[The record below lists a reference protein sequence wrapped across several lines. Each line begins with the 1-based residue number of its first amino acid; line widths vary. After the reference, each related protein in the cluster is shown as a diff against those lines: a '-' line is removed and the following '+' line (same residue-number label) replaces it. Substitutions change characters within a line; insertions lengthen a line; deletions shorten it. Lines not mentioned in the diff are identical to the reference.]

1 MNKIRSKHIKL
12 IFALA
17 FVVLSF
23 VSCKNEEQENAKVA
37 VEDYTKYVDSISKIA
52 TSEALTNWESI
63 QTDLEKSRARA
74 EVSLENISNKKAL
87 QSSIDKGHVRYD
99 KYKSS
104 ILAEKFKRET
114 KKKQIQKA
122 LFGKTIT
129 KDMKFEWVNKN
140 NILKVYQ
147 DFVATVKKNKDAY
160 SIEDWDEVK
169 LLYEALDA
177 RKNIVEENGL
187 TSSDYNKISLL
198 KLKFGPMYR
207 LNRLGAKSDKDL
219 KSKK

>member
-1 MNKIRSKHIKL
+1 MRKNIKL
-12 IFALA
+12 IFAFA
-17 FVVLSF
+17 FVALNF
-23 VSCKNEEQENAKVA
+23 VSCKNEEHENAKVA

-52 TSEALTNWESI
+52 TSEAVTNWESI
-63 QTDLEKSRARA
+63 QADLEKAKARA
-74 EVSLENISNKKAL
+74 EVSLENVSDKKSL
-87 QSSIDKGHVRYD
+87 QTSIDKGSVQYG
-99 KYKSS
+99 KYKNTVM
-104 ILAEKFKRET
+104 AEKQKREA
-114 KKKQIQKA
+114 KKKQIQIA
-122 LFGKTIT
+122 LFGKSIP
-129 KDMKFEWVNKN
+129 KDMKFEWVNKD

-147 DFVATVKKNKDAY
+147 QFVATVKKNKDVY

-207 LNRLGAKSDKDL
+207 LNRLGAKSEKDIN
-219 KSKK
+219 SKK

>member
-1 MNKIRSKHIKL
+1 MKKIRCKHIKL
-12 IFALA
+12 IFAFA

-37 VEDYTKYVDSISKIA
+37 VDDYTKYVDSISKMA
-52 TSEALTNWESI
+52 ASEALTNWESI
-63 QTDLEKSRARA
+63 QIDLEKAKARA
-74 EVSLENISNKKAL
+74 EVSLENVSNKKAL
-87 QSSIDKGHVRYD
+87 RSSIDKGSFRYG
-99 KYKSS
+99 KYKNS
-104 ILAEKFKRET
+104 ILAEKYKREA

-122 LFGKTIT
+122 LFGKTIP
-129 KDMKFEWVNKN
+129 KDMKFEWVNKD

-147 DFVATVKKNKDAY
+147 NFVATVKKNKDTY
-160 SIEDWDEVK
+160 TIEDWDEVK

-187 TSSDYNKISLL
+187 SSSDYNKISLL

-207 LNRLGAKSDKDL
+207 LNRLGAKSDEDL
-219 KSKK
+219 NSKK

>member
-1 MNKIRSKHIKL
+1 MSKHIKI

-17 FVVLSF
+17 FASLNF
-23 VSCKNEEQENAKVA
+23 VSCKNEEEDQKAKVA
-37 VEDYTKYVDSISKIA
+37 VEDYTKYVDSISKVA

-63 QTDLEKSRARA
+63 QTDLEKAKARA

-87 QSSIDKGHVRYD
+87 QSSIDKGYVRYD

-104 ILAEKFKRET
+104 IMAEKYKREA
-114 KKKQIQKA
+114 KKKQIQIA
-122 LFGKTIT
+122 LVGKTVP
-129 KDMKFEWVNKN
+129 KDMKFEWVNKD

-147 DFVATVKKNKDAY
+147 NFVATVKKNKDTY
-160 SIEDWDEVK
+160 TIEDWDEVK
-169 LLYEALDA
+169 LLYEALDS

-187 TSSDYNKISLL
+187 SSSDYNKISLI

-219 KSKK
+219 KSEK